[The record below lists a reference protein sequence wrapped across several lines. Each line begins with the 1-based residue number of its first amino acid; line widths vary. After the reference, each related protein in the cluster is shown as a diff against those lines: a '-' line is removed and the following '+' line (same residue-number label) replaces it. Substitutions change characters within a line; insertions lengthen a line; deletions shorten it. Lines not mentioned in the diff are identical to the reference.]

1 MSDVN
6 AGIAHDVRVV
16 IADDEPL
23 ARRALREHLR
33 HVDWIGSVD
42 EAGDGLS
49 AVRLVDELR
58 PDLLFLDV
66 VMPGL
71 SGVEVAEQL
80 THRPH
85 IIFTTAYDRYAV
97 TAFEL
102 GALDY
107 LLKPFGR
114 ERVLVVLARA
124 RVALQHALP
133 SVAGRASQVLRQSTP
148 VTSIYIKDRGRLLRV
163 PTESVQRLEACD
175 DYVAVHAD
183 GRRYLMNARLGD
195 LHARLDP
202 ARFVRVHRSHVVHLA
217 FVDAVEPGGGS
228 RLVVVMRDG
237 ARVPVSR
244 AGGTQLRAFARA

>member
-1 MSDVN
+1 MTD
-6 AGIAHDVRVV
+6 AVRVV

-33 HVDWIGSVD
+33 HVDWVGRVD
-42 EAGDGLS
+42 EAADGLS

-58 PDLLFLDV
+58 PDLVFLDV

-71 SGVEVAEQL
+71 SGVEAAEQFA
-80 THRPH
+80 HRPH

-114 ERVLVVLARA
+114 ERVLGVLDRA
-124 RVALQHALP
+124 RVALQHGVPRIA
-133 SVAGRASQVLRQSTP
+133 ARASQVLRQSMP
-148 VTSIYIKDRGRLLRV
+148 VSSIYVKERGRLLRI
-163 PTESVQRLEACD
+163 PADRVQRLEACD

-183 GRRYLMNARLGD
+183 GKRHLMNARLGD

-202 ARFVRVHRSHVVHLA
+202 ARFVRVHRSHVINVD
-217 FVDAVEPGGGS
+217 FIDAVETGNGS
-228 RLVVVMRDG
+228 RLVVVLRD
-237 ARVPVSR
+237 ATCVTASR
-244 AGGTQLRAFARA
+244 SGSAQLRSLVVAGVER